1 MWGEMIGSLISQNG
15 TWEWV
20 VNITAHL
27 ISAISLYLQHILS
40 EEMVYICNWLCSHSH
55 FVCTLFSTLGGPSWL
70 VSLFCGNTL
79 VSSFK
84 WALTL
89 VRASPDH
96 ESHVFTTMPVNS
108 PPNILPS
115 SVGSRFHSH
124 SCSAWGIVLMQCAS
138 RAPTPFFFFL
148 NNKQQLFFGVV
159 LKKLKFTCLT
169 QLLS

>member
-55 FVCTLFSTLGGPSWL
+55 FVCTLFSTLGRPSWL
-70 VSLFCGNTL
+70 VSLFCGNTV

-108 PPNILPS
+108 PPKYTAIFSGKPVSQSLLLCM
-115 SVGSRFHSH
+115 RH
-124 SCSAWGIVLMQCAS
+124 CAYAMCLKS
-138 RAPTPFFFFL
+138 TDTFFFFFE
-148 NNKQQLFFGVV
+148 QQTTAIFWCCV
-159 LKKLKFTCLT
+159 
-169 QLLS
+169 